1 MSNKKFHK
9 TDNADGSKMQLLA
22 FGNALNEVIS
32 KKEKSITLHNISWST
47 IEDFLDKENIKYDP
61 TSVFEPDEYLNY
73 IVLLEEYDISIV
85 GSHTS
90 GKILIESYV

>member
-1 MSNKKFHK
+1 MSKRKFYEA
-9 TDNADGSKMQLLA
+9 DNENGSKMQLLA
-22 FGNALNEVIS
+22 FGNALHEIIY
-32 KKEKSITLHNISWST
+32 KKEKYIILHNISWST

-73 IVLLEEYDISIV
+73 IVLLEEYNISIV